1 MSSAKA
7 SADFRS
13 RSAPTTSPTV
23 DINSQ
28 GDNAL
33 RRMYEVVRS
42 LRTARLARRAGPR
55 GAASVVSVLRSTA
68 SGHVPR
74 RVGHG
79 GCPVGSRA
87 IERQYRNRQAAEH
100 RLRST

>member
-33 RRMYEVVRS
+33 IRRYEGTF
-42 LRTARLARRAGPR
+42 TAACPLAPEFAPDAR
-55 GAASVVSVLRSTA
+55 
-68 SGHVPR
+68 
-74 RVGHG
+74 
-79 GCPVGSRA
+79 
-87 IERQYRNRQAAEH
+87 ERMGTMIRE
-100 RLRST
+100 